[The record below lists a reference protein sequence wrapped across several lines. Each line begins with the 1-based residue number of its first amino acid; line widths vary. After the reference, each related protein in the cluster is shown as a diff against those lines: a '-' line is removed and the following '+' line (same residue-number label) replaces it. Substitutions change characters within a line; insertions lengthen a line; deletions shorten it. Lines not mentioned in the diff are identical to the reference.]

1 MEALAVAVT
10 MGDNE
15 GELGNDNEQNS
26 NLIAGAEE
34 DDEAPPGEQ
43 RKSHRRERR
52 RGARA
57 GGGEYGASHRARHA
71 RAAQAS
77 KRAGAVSPLHRRL
90 AILKMFFRRRSTV
103 VEASLL
109 QEI

>member
-34 DDEAPPGEQ
+34 DDEEEDNDDELGQ
-43 RKSHRRERR
+43 
-52 RGARA
+52 
-57 GGGEYGASHRARHA
+57 
-71 RAAQAS
+71 
-77 KRAGAVSPLHRRL
+77 
-90 AILKMFFRRRSTV
+90 
-103 VEASLL
+103 
-109 QEI
+109 QEGC